1 MRARELNQLLGPKAS
16 GQAFDFVLDLHD
28 TTADMGSCLIV
39 TVARNVFAMRMCRHR
54 QVALCPRSAGR
65 GVAVVPLGARPW
77 SWPAAGPPGPLDVP
91 SVSSPSAGLCFLH
104 ALPHFPLPQF
114 PLGPDPPICS
124 QLQSPELPC
133 RVFLCL
139 QPTEEISGMNSVSK
153 NGLGGLRPLEKLP
166 GWDRWGQMMGGVR
179 GLGSGVPIFGTPASP
194 HPSQAPVMELG
205 SQPRGVLRADLL
217 TRMRAPVAKAL
228 DFIQLFSEGKTPRT
242 CWETKAQRGP
252 AQRLRSQALGWAGNH
267 PRVAPMAHAIP
278 GLDGGT
284 GSRMRSPIQAR
295 PFPPLRWKR
304 IGW

>member
-1 MRARELNQLLGPKAS
+1 MPGEGWRSFPWVLAPGA
-16 GQAFDFVLDLHD
+16 GQPQVLQDLWTSPVSPPQVLACAFSMPSLTSL
-28 TTADMGSCLIV
+28 CLS
-39 TVARNVFAMRMCRHR
+39 F
-54 QVALCPRSAGR
+54 
-65 GVAVVPLGARPW
+65 PW
-77 SWPAAGPPGPLDVP
+77 
-91 SVSSPSAGLCFLH
+91 
-104 ALPHFPLPQF
+104 
-114 PLGPDPPICS
+114 GPDPPICS

-194 HPSQAPVMELG
+194 HPSRAPVMELG
-205 SQPRGVLRADLL
+205 SQPQGVLRADLL

-228 DFIQLFSEGKTPRT
+228 DFIQLFNEGKTPRT